1 MIYLDNAATSFPKP
15 KTVVEAVVRQME
27 TIGGNPGRSEHQGGL
42 AASRI
47 MYDTRQKLARLL
59 GIEDP
64 LRVIFTLN
72 ATEAL
77 NLAIKGALK
86 PGDHVITTSM
96 EHNSV
101 LRPLETLKKQSIE
114 TSLLKADKTGLVSL
128 SDVRQALQPN
138 TKMLVITHC
147 SNVTGSIQPV
157 EEMVKLA
164 REHQL
169 LSLVDASQSTGSIPY
184 HIEKMNPDLL
194 AAPGHKALLG
204 PQGTGFLYMKPGVVL
219 QELKQGGTGSESENL
234 QQPLTVPDRYESGT
248 QNAHGLAGLKAGIE
262 FLLKETV
269 EAVREHEKKH
279 ILQLK
284 EGLSSIKGI
293 RLYGPES
300 IDQQGSVIL
309 FAIRDLDQTQL
320 NYMLDQLYGV
330 SARAGLH
337 CAPLAHQT
345 IGTFPVGAIRFSP
358 GYFTTKEEI
367 DQALSAVNQL
377 ASDF

>member
-15 KTVVEAVVRQME
+15 KTVVQAVVRQME

-42 AASRI
+42 AASRV
-47 MYDTRQKLARLL
+47 MHETRQQLARLL

-64 LRVIFTLN
+64 ARVIFTLN
-72 ATEAL
+72 ATDAL
-77 NLAIKGALK
+77 NLAIKGALT
-86 PGDHVITTSM
+86 PGDHVVTTTM

-101 LRPLETLKKQSIE
+101 LRPLEMLKQLSIE
-114 TSLLKADKTGLVSL
+114 TSFVKADKNGLVSV
-128 SDVRQALQPN
+128 SDVHQAFKPN
-138 TKMLVITHC
+138 TKMLISTHC

-157 EEMVKLA
+157 EEMIKLA
-164 REHQL
+164 HDHQI

-194 AAPGHKALLG
+194 VAPGHKALLG

-234 QQPLTVPDRYESGT
+234 RQPQTVPDRYESGT

-262 FLLKETV
+262 FLLEETV
-269 EAVREHEKKH
+269 EAVREHEKQR

-293 RLYGPES
+293 RIYGPES

-309 FAIRDLDQTQL
+309 FTIRDLDQTQL
-320 NYMLDQLYGV
+320 NYMLDQLYGI

-337 CAPLAHQT
+337 CAPLAHQS
-345 IGTFPVGAIRFSP
+345 IGTYPVGAIRFSP
-358 GYFTTKEEI
+358 GYFTTKKEL

-377 ASDF
+377 ARDF

>member
-309 FAIRDLDQTQL
+309 FTIRDLDQTQL
-320 NYMLDQLYGV
+320 NYMLDQLYGI
-330 SARAGLH
+330 SARAGIH

-345 IGTFPVGAIRFSP
+345 IGTYPVGAIRFSP

-367 DQALSAVNQL
+367 DQALSAVNKL